1 MVAPR
6 PLDRKV
12 GSIPSKTQWELHLSV
27 THQRCIHSI
36 PNLESFTPPS
46 LPSTSCL
53 HACKNS
59 RNCFCCGIGRRHTLK
74 GGVGRKK
81 KLCYS
86 LKNFSPFPYNCKERE
101 KEKRCF
107 SVCLHLA
114 CRRACQ
120 NIKGLPSIFLGYLR
134 FVSLALSGVNCIL
147 LFDLHGNPASLLCRR
162 GLQMLYMDNGAEEC
176 VGISCQI
183 QQFRPTICTISP
195 QVCASSLSTTGRNRI

>member
-81 KLCYS
+81 KL
-86 LKNFSPFPYNCKERE
+86 LLLPEEFLFLPIQLQRERE
-101 KEKRCF
+101 RERETMF
-107 SVCLHLA
+107 LCLSA
-114 CRRACQ
+114 S
-120 NIKGLPSIFLGYLR
+120 GLPPCLPEYKRVAINFLGI
-134 FVSLALSGVNCIL
+134 FALC
-147 LFDLHGNPASLLCRR
+147 
-162 GLQMLYMDNGAEEC
+162 
-176 VGISCQI
+176 ISCPKWCELYLI
-183 QQFRPTICTISP
+183 
-195 QVCASSLSTTGRNRI
+195 V